1 MAQIC
6 GLSAG
11 GIECREAAYM
21 RSYVKSFLCWEH
33 APWALPD
40 TAGDQ
45 KAPNA
50 YLWLELSDHM
60 TAVTANHSGHMTQ
73 MLASVS
79 RHLDALKG
87 LEGGGRKGLR
97 RFSLPV
103 ITLTKM
109 FFVCI
114 CWQTNETEGGNKNLT
129 DVLTFPYIS
138 KNWTF
143 LAIGQIATS
152 ECLIL
157 CDWDKSN
164 SNEPRHSE
172 KITKSSDTVFRC
184 SDWFHFNFSG

>member
-1 MAQIC
+1 MSLSSPPCFPDFFLFFLLKPRVFLFKCCPLTGRSLRRTVAQIC

-50 YLWLELSDHM
+50 YFWLELSDHM

-73 MLASVS
+73 MLASAS

-109 FFVCI
+109 CFVFCLHLLANK
-114 CWQTNETEGGNKNLT
+114 WDSGG
-129 DVLTFPYIS
+129 
-138 KNWTF
+138 
-143 LAIGQIATS
+143 Q
-152 ECLIL
+152 
-157 CDWDKSN
+157 
-164 SNEPRHSE
+164 
-172 KITKSSDTVFRC
+172 
-184 SDWFHFNFSG
+184 